1 MPLPNETP
9 ELKKSYSFTI
19 LSLDTSDS
27 GTFKQ
32 KSYKRNHLSEMY
44 ELFED
49 VKNVRKANEDNIL
62 MVGNGRLIK
71 HTGDINSEEIKSL
84 IGKAIQK
91 KFLSMEDASGSK
103 SLSQM
108 GKKKGEGY
116 TLTKGKEG
124 HVEKSLLK

>member
-1 MPLPNETP
+1 VNKDIHLPNESP
-9 ELKKSYSFTI
+9 ELEKPYSFTI
-19 LSLDTSDS
+19 LSLDTSDT

-44 ELFED
+44 YLFED
-49 VKNVRKANEDNIL
+49 VKNVRKADSQNIL
-62 MVGNGRLIK
+62 MIGNGRLIK
-71 HTGDINSEEIKSL
+71 HTGDINSLEIQSL

-108 GKKKGEGY
+108 GKSKSEGY
-116 TLTKGKEG
+116 TLKRGK
-124 HVEKSLLK
+124 